1 MSNLMEHTH
10 HQHKHSEH
18 CHHTGHQTQSSL
30 HSHHGQSLSTAH
42 HATVHCL
49 TGCVIGEV
57 AGLLTGVHFGMPVW
71 ATMAL
76 AVVLAYISGFSL
88 SIFPLIR
95 RTGLSFS
102 AAFKAIWIGEAIS
115 IAVMELVMNAV
126 DYHMGGMQAASVTS
140 WQFWQALLFAIPA
153 GYVAAFP
160 VNAWLI
166 GRQLKK
172 CH

>member
-1 MSNLMEHTH
+1 MSNPMNQTH
-10 HQHKHSEH
+10 HQHTHSSH
-18 CHHTGHQTQSSL
+18 CHPAGHHT
-30 HSHHGQSLSTAH
+30 HSKHGNSWSAAH

-57 AGLLTGVHFGMPVW
+57 AGLMIGVHFGLPVW
-71 ATMAL
+71 ATITL
-76 AVVLAYISGFSL
+76 AVVLAYISGFAL
-88 SIFPLIR
+88 SIFPLMR
-95 RTGLSFS
+95 STGLAFIS
-102 AAFKAIWIGEAIS
+102 ALKAIWIGEAIS
-115 IAVMELVMNAV
+115 IAVMELVMNLV
-126 DYHMGGMQAASVTS
+126 DYHMGGMQAASAAS
-140 WQFWQALLFAIPA
+140 WRFWKALLLAVPA

>member
-1 MSNLMEHTH
+1 MSNM
-10 HQHKHSEH
+10 Q
-18 CHHTGHQTQSSL
+18 
-30 HSHHGQSLSTAH
+30 HSHCQHQQDTNAHSNHKASSIGAAH

-57 AGLLTGVHFGMPVW
+57 AGLMIGVHFGFPVW
-71 ATMAL
+71 ATMTL

-88 SIFPLIR
+88 SIFPLMR

-102 AAFKAIWIGEAIS
+102 SAFKAIWIGEAIS
-115 IAVMELVMNAV
+115 IAVMELVMNVV
-126 DYHMGGMQAASVTS
+126 DYHMGGMQAASATS

-153 GYVAAFP
+153 GYIAAFP
-160 VNAWLI
+160 VNVWLI
-166 GRQLKK
+166 ARQLKK